1 MRDPLVPKIRI
12 FLVKTDN
19 VTSNR
24 KSIKVTVEKKIW
36 NIKEHNFDTL
46 KRLILLFKQWP
57 DCFIINVQ
65 WSGHNNKNTWWI
77 HMKRVMVSDSSS
89 MSRSCSVQRLNQDV
103 YSSSLLFGAQSWS
116 SGTMRFLG
124 YQPES
129 GIFLLNPCLI
139 TVPWGVTFREIWD
152 VHFLK
157 AIGM

>member
-1 MRDPLVPKIRI
+1 MKYLWILVRSKKSIYNINFR
-12 FLVKTDN
+12 
-19 VTSNR
+19 R
-24 KSIKVTVEKKIW
+24 KSIPKSR
-36 NIKEHNFDTL
+36 FYCTL

-129 GIFLLNPCLI
+129 GILRLN
-139 TVPWGVTFREIWD
+139 PWGVTSVKNCTTHEICIFWK
-152 VHFLK
+152 LM
-157 AIGM
+157 ACRLLW

>member
-1 MRDPLVPKIRI
+1 M
-12 FLVKTDN
+12 
-19 VTSNR
+19 
-24 KSIKVTVEKKIW
+24 KK
-36 NIKEHNFDTL
+36 NIKDHNFDTL

-124 YQPES
+124 YQPKS
-129 GIFLLNPCLI
+129 GFSRLNPCMSNI
-139 TVPWGVTFREIWD
+139 HTMCICWTITFRTLSYSLSTKWFIGVLLVWEILD
-152 VHFLK
+152 LTFLQ
-157 AIGM
+157 GNCSN